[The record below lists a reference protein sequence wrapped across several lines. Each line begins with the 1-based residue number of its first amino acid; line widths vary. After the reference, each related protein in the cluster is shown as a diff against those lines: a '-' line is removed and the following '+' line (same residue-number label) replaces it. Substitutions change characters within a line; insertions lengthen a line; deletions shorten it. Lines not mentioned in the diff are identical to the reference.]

1 MSTPNPIQQHTQ
13 QQVLHVFTAPAPQQ
27 QTKATVQQPVK
38 AKPLK
43 WKKTPA
49 VQGRNVGDLQSR
61 IKALIKEIRSDLSS
75 LRLMNRAIVMAK
87 HIEIQYTDKS
97 EEYKK
102 VLSELNKLSR
112 EQPSEAIETE
122 LQIIV
127 ARLDL
132 DMANLDAIF
141 PQIIYSSAY
150 MRNLMEVT
158 VNQIGYPEL
167 KEKAEVAFS
176 SLESIEPHLK
186 SNDNDLTN
194 DDGTTSV
201 EAAMRT
207 IMLLDEMKKFQ
218 NKILQLRDQDLAR
231 KRATRNYVLLGMS
244 MTILAFSII
253 IFALY
258 WNEIS
263 WNDIRNFPIMGIPLG
278 IGIWSFI
285 GSFAAML
292 QQFYQKSTYEFG
304 DTLKWIIIRPV
315 LGVLMG
321 AVIYLAFSNGFG
333 IDINTGNGGL
343 SYMVAFFVGLSDSF
357 AIGIIERIQGAIT
370 SSVKSPDAT
379 DAAAAVPAY
388 VMTSP
393 PPPANTVPATQPT
406 AVPTN
411 TPAVTPTPET
421 TNSYVANNPATTTP
435 NTTNQPNTITTPP
448 THDLSGEDE
457 DGDVTTNP
465 G

>member
-13 QQVLHVFTAPAPQQ
+13 QQVLHVFTAPPPQQ
-27 QTKATVQQPVK
+27 QTKAAIQQPVK
-38 AKPLK
+38 AKTLK
-43 WKKTPA
+43 WKKTPT
-49 VQGRNVGDLQSR
+49 VHGRNAGDLQSR

-194 DDGTTSV
+194 DDDTTSV

-370 SSVKSPDAT
+370 SSVKGSDDT
-379 DAAAAVPAY
+379 AAAVPTY

-393 PPPANTVPATQPT
+393 PPPANTVPTTQPT
-406 AVPTN
+406 TVPVS
-411 TPAVTPTPET
+411 TPVTTP
-421 TNSYVANNPATTTP
+421 TTTP
-435 NTTNQPNTITTPP
+435 ISANPTTTTPPTNQPSTITTPP
-448 THDLSGEDE
+448 IHDLGGEDE
-457 DGDVTTNP
+457 EGDVTTNP